1 METNTSL
8 KHFKIEFI
16 MGITNYAYF
25 YFSFIIILCTI
36 LENVAVQVD
45 LLLTQK
51 KYTANLWR

>member
-1 METNTSL
+1 MSL

-45 LLLTQK
+45 LLLAQK